1 MLDCTICICQFYIK
15 EQVVETITN
24 LILAIALFSFL
35 YKNKLHKNNE
45 VETGKKNKNKSQI
58 KHILR
63 LPGTDPEILKRG
75 GGGANLA
82 KCGVLYYYASMIVV
96 AKRGR
101 KKALACIQLSSQQNT
116 VKMKQPS

>member
-45 VETGKKNKNKSQI
+45 VKTGKKIRTNHKSNI
-58 KHILR
+58 F
-63 LPGTDPEILKRG
+63 
-75 GGGANLA
+75 
-82 KCGVLYYYASMIVV
+82 
-96 AKRGR
+96 
-101 KKALACIQLSSQQNT
+101 
-116 VKMKQPS
+116 